1 MTCSCAVKCPLPNYP
16 KELHAQICEIC
27 KMQGKE
33 TDRLW
38 RALKDDYDKGEQH
51 GETESIQDR

>member
-1 MTCSCAVKCPLPNYP
+1 MTCSCAVKCPLPQYP
-16 KELHAQICEIC
+16 KELHTEICRIC

-38 RALKDDYDKGEQH
+38 RALLDKPTEGKH
-51 GETESIQDR
+51 GETE